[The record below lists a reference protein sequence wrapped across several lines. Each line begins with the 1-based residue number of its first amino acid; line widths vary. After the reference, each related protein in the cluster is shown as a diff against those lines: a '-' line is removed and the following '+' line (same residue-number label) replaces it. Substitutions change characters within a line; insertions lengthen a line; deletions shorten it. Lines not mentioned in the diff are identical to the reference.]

1 MRYFLLILLLL
12 LLAVGLLFLIA
23 ELIRRQLVNRKT
35 FSLPAFLGKWIKGNE
50 MPDAYAADAAALYRD
65 AGWIGEED
73 STDFIPEVLKNSF
86 CVVGAFHRG
95 RMIGMMRSLSDGVSD
110 AYLLDMVVLTEFR
123 GHGIAAQILDCI
135 VTHLK
140 GLGID
145 WIVCISVPGVEKLYL
160 RRGETMEKHTP
171 IRFR

>member
-1 MRYFLLILLLL
+1 MNTSPDGEITVRLL
-12 LLAVGLLFLIA
+12 
-23 ELIRRQLVNRKT
+23 EKT
-35 FSLPAFLGKWIKGNE
+35 HGF
-50 MPDAYAADAAALYRD
+50 DYAADVAALYRD

-95 RMIGMMRSLSDGVSD
+95 RMIGMMRALSDGVSD

-145 WIVCISVPGVEKLYL
+145 WIVCTSVPGVEKLYL

>member
-1 MRYFLLILLLL
+1 MNTFPDGEITVRLL
-12 LLAVGLLFLIA
+12 
-23 ELIRRQLVNRKT
+23 EKT
-35 FSLPAFLGKWIKGNE
+35 HGF
-50 MPDAYAADAAALYRD
+50 DYAADAAALYRD

-86 CVVGAFHRG
+86 CVGGAFHRG
-95 RMIGMMRSLSDGVSD
+95 RMIGMMRALSDGVSD

>member
-1 MRYFLLILLLL
+1 MNTSPDGEITVRLL
-12 LLAVGLLFLIA
+12 
-23 ELIRRQLVNRKT
+23 EKT
-35 FSLPAFLGKWIKGNE
+35 HGF
-50 MPDAYAADAAALYRD
+50 DYAADVAALYRD

-95 RMIGMMRSLSDGVSD
+95 RMIGMMRALSDGVSD

-145 WIVCISVPGVEKLYL
+145 WIVCIAVPGVEKLYL

-171 IRFR
+171 IRFC

>member
-1 MRYFLLILLLL
+1 MNIPADRNISGDVVVRLL
-12 LLAVGLLFLIA
+12 
-23 ELIRRQLVNRKT
+23 EKE
-35 FSLPAFLGKWIKGNE
+35 PAF
-50 MPDAYAADAAALYRD
+50 DYSADVEALYRG
-65 AGWIGEED
+65 AGWIGEGD
-73 STDFIPEVLKNSF
+73 SAEFIPQMLKNSF
-86 CVVGAFHRG
+86 CVVGAFYRG
-95 RMIGMMRSLSDGVSD
+95 RLIGMMRALSDGISD

>member
-1 MRYFLLILLLL
+1 MNTFPDGEITVRLL
-12 LLAVGLLFLIA
+12 
-23 ELIRRQLVNRKT
+23 EKT
-35 FSLPAFLGKWIKGNE
+35 HGF
-50 MPDAYAADAAALYRD
+50 DYAADVAALYRD
-65 AGWIGEED
+65 AGGIGEED

-95 RMIGMMRSLSDGVSD
+95 RMIGMMRALSDGVSD

>member
-1 MRYFLLILLLL
+1 MNTFPDGEITVRLL
-12 LLAVGLLFLIA
+12 
-23 ELIRRQLVNRKT
+23 EKT
-35 FSLPAFLGKWIKGNE
+35 HGF
-50 MPDAYAADAAALYRD
+50 DYAADAAALYRD

-95 RMIGMMRSLSDGVSD
+95 RMIGMMRALSDGVSD

-145 WIVCISVPGVEKLYL
+145 WIVCISVPGVEKIYL

>member
-1 MRYFLLILLLL
+1 MNTSPDGEITVRLL
-12 LLAVGLLFLIA
+12 
-23 ELIRRQLVNRKT
+23 EKT
-35 FSLPAFLGKWIKGNE
+35 HGF
-50 MPDAYAADAAALYRD
+50 DYAADAAALYRD

-95 RMIGMMRSLSDGVSD
+95 RMIGMMRALSDGVSD

-123 GHGIAAQILDCI
+123 GHGIAARILDCI
-135 VTHLK
+135 TTHLK

-160 RRGETMEKHTP
+160 RRGETMENHTP

>member
-1 MRYFLLILLLL
+1 MNTSPDGEITVRLL
-12 LLAVGLLFLIA
+12 
-23 ELIRRQLVNRKT
+23 EKT
-35 FSLPAFLGKWIKGNE
+35 HGF
-50 MPDAYAADAAALYRD
+50 DYAADAAALYRD

-95 RMIGMMRSLSDGVSD
+95 RMIGMMRALSDGVSD

-171 IRFR
+171 IRFC

>member
-1 MRYFLLILLLL
+1 MNTFPDGEITVRLL
-12 LLAVGLLFLIA
+12 
-23 ELIRRQLVNRKT
+23 EKT
-35 FSLPAFLGKWIKGNE
+35 HGF
-50 MPDAYAADAAALYRD
+50 DYAADAAALYRD

-95 RMIGMMRSLSDGVSD
+95 RMIGMMRALSDGVSD

-145 WIVCISVPGVEKLYL
+145 WIVCISVPSVEKLYL

>member
-1 MRYFLLILLLL
+1 MNTSPDGEITVRLL
-12 LLAVGLLFLIA
+12 
-23 ELIRRQLVNRKT
+23 EKT
-35 FSLPAFLGKWIKGNE
+35 HGF
-50 MPDAYAADAAALYRD
+50 DYAADAAALYRD

-73 STDFIPEVLKNSF
+73 FTDFIPEVLKNSF

-95 RMIGMMRSLSDGVSD
+95 RMIGMMRALSDGVSD

-123 GHGIAAQILDCI
+123 GHGIAARILDCI
-135 VTHLK
+135 TTHLK

-160 RRGETMEKHTP
+160 RRGETMENHTP

>member
-1 MRYFLLILLLL
+1 MNTFPDGEITVRLL
-12 LLAVGLLFLIA
+12 
-23 ELIRRQLVNRKT
+23 EKT
-35 FSLPAFLGKWIKGNE
+35 HGF
-50 MPDAYAADAAALYRD
+50 DYAADAAALYRD

>member
-1 MRYFLLILLLL
+1 MNTSPDGEITVRLL
-12 LLAVGLLFLIA
+12 
-23 ELIRRQLVNRKT
+23 EKT
-35 FSLPAFLGKWIKGNE
+35 HGF
-50 MPDAYAADAAALYRD
+50 DYAADAAALYRD

-95 RMIGMMRSLSDGVSD
+95 RMIGMMRALSDGVSD

>member
-1 MRYFLLILLLL
+1 MNTFPDGEITVRLL
-12 LLAVGLLFLIA
+12 
-23 ELIRRQLVNRKT
+23 EKT
-35 FSLPAFLGKWIKGNE
+35 HGFDYAASAL
-50 MPDAYAADAAALYRD
+50 DYAADAAALYRD

-95 RMIGMMRSLSDGVSD
+95 RMIGMMRALSDGVSD